1 MFKNDQKTTIKLVDK
16 RNNYNKIIVKI
27 KKRLK
32 SKNFI
37 IAQINSSI
45 LVVGLK
51 KSYNEIIS
59 KIINLTWHC
68 FTWVEINKEKKM
80 LNIGKNIIT

>member
-37 IAQINSSI
+37 IAQINSLI

-59 KIINLTWHC
+59 KIINLT
-68 FTWVEINKEKKM
+68 
-80 LNIGKNIIT
+80 

>member
-1 MFKNDQKTTIKLVDK
+1 MFKNDQKTTIKLADK
-16 RNNYNKIIVKI
+16 RDNNNKIIVKI

-37 IAQINSSI
+37 IAQINSLI

-59 KIINLTWHC
+59 KIINLT
-68 FTWVEINKEKKM
+68 
-80 LNIGKNIIT
+80 